1 MAATSRV
8 KPVLPGAE
16 PGLITLPALTVA
28 VVHTDDVPGA
38 VGPDVMKALY
48 GAAYG
53 LKFALKKRGV
63 EMTVGYPRGRWQW
76 AAGAGMGD
84 ALQGDWAL
92 PLPEGTV
99 VADLVQKSE
108 RFPVGVD
115 TWEYGEC
122 AWVMHFGP
130 FADEP
135 PTVARLMAFIEDSG
149 LKVSGRHEEWY
160 LSRPGAKVMKTV
172 ILYPVEPA

>member
-1 MAATSRV
+1 MVPASRM
-8 KPVLPGAE
+8 KPLLPAAE
-16 PGLITLPALTVA
+16 PGFVTLPGVTVA

-38 VGPDVMKALY
+38 VGPEVMKALY

-63 EMTVGYPRGRWQW
+63 EMTVGYPRGRWKW

-84 ALQGDWAL
+84 SLQGDWAL
-92 PLPEGTV
+92 PLPDGTLV
-99 VADLVQKSE
+99 TDLVQKSE
-108 RFPVGVD
+108 RFPVTVER
-115 TWEYGEC
+115 WEYGEC
-122 AWVMHFGP
+122 AWIMHVGP

-135 PTVARLMAFIEDSG
+135 PTVARLLTFIDESG
-149 LKVSGRHEEWY
+149 NSVIGRHEEWY

-172 ILYPVEPA
+172 ILYPVGPA